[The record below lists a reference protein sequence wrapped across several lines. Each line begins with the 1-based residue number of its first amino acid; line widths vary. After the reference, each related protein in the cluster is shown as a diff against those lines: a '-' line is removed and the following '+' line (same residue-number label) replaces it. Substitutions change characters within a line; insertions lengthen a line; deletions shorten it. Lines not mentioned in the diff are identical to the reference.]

1 MASKEKKRKDR
12 KLRRSSR
19 SAKFSDGC
27 DLKIKK
33 GDATPDED
41 LPAARGGVA

>member
-1 MASKEKKRKDR
+1 MASKEKKLKAS
-12 KLRRSSR
+12 KSRRSSR

-41 LPAARGGVA
+41 LPAAKGGVA